1 VSDANKNAPKPLRWL
16 GAAVALA
23 LIAIGGVRALQQG
36 WFAPKPVIDY
46 SGPVSTWDFWG
57 GDSGGTRYSP
67 LTQINADNVGMLK
80 PAWTYHVGMYDGP
93 VEKAFAALEA
103 TPITAEGR
111 LYICAGNGRIA
122 AIDPETGREIWAHD
136 PQSDISGSYII
147 NCRGVTYGRDASV
160 KDGDVCAGRIY
171 AGTLDFRLVALD
183 SRTGAPCASFGRDGV
198 IDIKQDSGA
207 HDRGDLAISSPPVII
222 DGKVVV
228 NGRVIDNKSANMPAG
243 AIRAFDMHNGAMVWS
258 WNPLPPGE
266 TDAADAPKGEKYV
279 RSTPNSWA
287 PMSADPALNLVFIPM
302 GNAPPDHYGAQRNG
316 LDYYSSSVV
325 ALDAKTG
332 QVRWH
337 FQTVRHD
344 IWDYDL
350 PAQPSLFELPTD
362 AGPVPAL
369 AQTTKQGDIY
379 ILDRR
384 TGAPLFPV
392 EERPVPAGDIP
403 GEYYSPTQP
412 SPANPAFIIRRDLTD
427 KDFPGFTP
435 FESAACRKA
444 FKAHDYKGVYT
455 PPSTRGWI
463 QNPSFMGAS
472 NWGGVTIDPAR
483 GILIVNTT
491 QVAAKMRLVPR
502 AEIKNVK
509 GAYPVEGTPYGL
521 SMTPFLSPFGAPCNK
536 TPWGTLTAI
545 DLKAGKR
552 LWEVPLGTTRDRAP
566 WPIWWKVGVP
576 NLGGSLVTASGL
588 VFIAATSDN
597 FIRAFDVKDGEEV
610 WRARLP
616 AGGQANPM
624 TYRLSKDGRQ
634 FVVIAAGGNKNF
646 GSKMGDSLVAFALPE
661 APR

>member
-1 VSDANKNAPKPLRWL
+1 MTDAITPVRKWRLWL
-16 GAAVALA
+16 GAAAVVA
-23 LIAIGGVRALQQG
+23 LIAITVSAVREG
-36 WFAPKPVIDY
+36 WFAPKPAIDY
-46 SGPVSTWDFWG
+46 SGPISTWDFWG

-67 LTQINADNVGMLK
+67 LTQIDAGNVRMLK
-80 PAWTYHVGMYDGP
+80 PAWTYHVGTYDGP

-136 PQSDISGSYII
+136 PKSDISGSYII
-147 NCRGVTYGRDASV
+147 NCRGVTYGRDTSV
-160 KDGDVCAGRIY
+160 KDGETCAGRIY

-198 IDIKQDSGA
+198 IDIKQDAGA

-243 AIRAFDMHNGAMVWS
+243 AIRAFDMHSGALAWS
-258 WNPLPPGE
+258 WNPLPPGR

-279 RSTPNSWA
+279 RATPNSWA

-302 GNAPPDHYGAQRNG
+302 GNAPPDHYGVVRNG
-316 LDYYSSSVV
+316 LDYYSASVV

-362 AGPVPAL
+362 AGTVPAL

-412 SPANPAFIIRRDLTD
+412 SPANPAFIIRRDLTE
-427 KDFPGFTP
+427 KDFSGFTP
-435 FESAACRKA
+435 FESSACKKA
-444 FKAHDYKGVYT
+444 FKEHDYKGVYT

-502 AEIKNVK
+502 AEIKAVK
-509 GAYPVEGTPYGL
+509 GAYPVDGTPYGL

-588 VFIAATSDN
+588 VFIAATSDD
-597 FIRAFDVKDGEEV
+597 FIRAFDVRNGKEI

-661 APR
+661 TPH